1 MNNIFCVDIGGSK
14 LICGVLNT
22 QGEIIKTVRADYPRE
37 YDLNTIVDLI
47 KQGYDELKEYS
58 CTACAVAVP
67 GLCDSKNG
75 VWSYSPFS
83 GLSDIPINDIVSKIT
98 ALPTM
103 CDNDVNLSALAENIL
118 VFVKTKP
125 IFCG

>member
-47 KQGYDELKEYS
+47 KQGYDELKE
-58 CTACAVAVP
+58 
-67 GLCDSKNG
+67 
-75 VWSYSPFS
+75 
-83 GLSDIPINDIVSKIT
+83 
-98 ALPTM
+98 
-103 CDNDVNLSALAENIL
+103 
-118 VFVKTKP
+118 
-125 IFCG
+125 